1 MTRTWPRF
9 VLRTHR
15 RAWWQHWTWTL
26 VAANGEPVLS
36 SAAYATKG
44 AALDGIALVRHLA
57 IHASVVDETGDPDLP
72 VLPEVGYI
80 DETGGYGDDEEV
92 SE

>member
-26 VAANGEPVLS
+26 EDATGEPVMS
-36 SAAYATKG
+36 SEAYPTKG
-44 AALDGIALVRHLA
+44 AALTGIALVRHLA
-57 IHASVVDETGDPDLP
+57 IHASVVDETGDPDPL
-72 VLPEVGYI
+72 VLPEPDY
-80 DETGGYGDDEEV
+80 GGYGDDEWV
-92 SE
+92 APK